1 MKRYNCKH
9 EDGWII
15 ENYQDFEILL
25 FDGDLVEA
33 EDIKVICNNTYCQET
48 KKFII
53 LGGIAQEVK
62 DEKI

>member
-15 ENYQDFEILL
+15 ENYQDLEKLL

-33 EDIKVICNNTYCQET
+33 EDIKVKCNNLDCQET
-48 KKFII
+48 KKFSLFIFF
-53 LGGIAQEVK
+53 LF
-62 DEKI
+62 